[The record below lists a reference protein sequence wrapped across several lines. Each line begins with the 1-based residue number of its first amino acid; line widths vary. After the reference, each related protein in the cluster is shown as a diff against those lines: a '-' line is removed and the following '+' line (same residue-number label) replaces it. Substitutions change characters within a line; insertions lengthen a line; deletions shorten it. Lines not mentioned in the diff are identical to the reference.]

1 MRWLAPLCA
10 SLLAGCSLASSSPPP
25 EPFRLCV
32 DDAPTPWAGDRVAWA
47 ARQWGCVRIA
57 EGRCDGRWSWQS
69 EALVRFPHGRPGI
82 CVHDPRP
89 TPSVTACGTA
99 AWELDEA
106 GPIGRVALHEI
117 GHNLGLGHRK
127 SGVMVENIAD
137 IPPGGLDWFERRAG
151 CGMWAAGK
159 SELVEPA
166 VMAAPAQKAGD

>member
-32 DDAPTPWAGDRVAWA
+32 DDAPTQWAGDRVAWA

-57 EGRCDGRWSWQS
+57 EGRCDGRWSWRS
-69 EALVRFPHGRPGI
+69 EALVRAPDGPPGV
-82 CVHDPRP
+82 CVHRP
-89 TPSVTACGTA
+89 DVRVTVCGKA
-99 AWELDEA
+99 AWA
-106 GPIGRVALHEI
+106 GGAASPMGRVALHEI

-127 SGVMVENIAD
+127 VGVMAESID
-137 IPPGGLDWFERRAG
+137 EIPPGGLLGTERRAG
-151 CGMWAAGK
+151 CGLWFAGS

-166 VMAAPAQKAGD
+166 VMAAPVQKAGD